1 MRELKGNIR
10 WVVMIVAVFTSLFH
24 LYTAGFGNFEPRI
37 QRATHLILLLP
48 LCFMLYPANKRSPK
62 DRPSCLDCLCAI
74 GAIIVAGY
82 ILIENQ
88 QLNLRWEHTSPVKPV
103 EIIFGTMA
111 ILLVIEAARRAV
123 SPFLAYLTLL
133 AAIYYLYL
141 GSFLPGFFYAR
152 PMSYPRFVE
161 SMYLLQLEGVF
172 GMLVGASASY
182 VVIFILFGAVIS
194 EVGVGDYFM
203 NIAKK
208 MAGRSQGGP
217 AKIAII
223 SSGFFGMISGSAMAN
238 VYACGSFTIPMMKK
252 LGYRPQFA
260 AAVEATASTGGQI
273 MPPVMG
279 VGAFIMAEFL
289 NVPYFSIAKAA
300 ILPALLYYFA
310 EGFMVHYE
318 AKKYALKT
326 LDPSE
331 LPSWRKLRD
340 GSYLVF
346 PVVLLIGMMAAG
358 FSAFFAAFVSIF
370 AGFLVGVL
378 GLIFKNKEIAL
389 THGKLIHALESAAKN
404 SILVAVA
411 CAVADIF
418 TTSISQSGL
427 GISFT
432 SIVTNL
438 SGNNLLIALFIV
450 AIVCLFLGLGLPT
463 SVAYILTAA
472 IGCPVLIKFG
482 CDPLAAHLFVFYFA
496 VIGTVTPPECMA
508 AYAAASIAG
517 SNPVNTGWESSRLA
531 ITGFLVPFAFAL
543 DNTLLL
549 KGPILTILLVFV
561 LCLYGVYI
569 LGIGMERFFQRKIA
583 LIPSLLLILAGV
595 SLFFA
600 RLLPVIITVIF
611 LALSFVI
618 LSSQIKFSQMKSF
631 LKYKSIKT

>member
-1 MRELKGNIR
+1 
-10 WVVMIVAVFTSLFH
+10 
-24 LYTAGFGNFEPRI
+24 
-37 QRATHLILLLP
+37 
-48 LCFMLYPANKRSPK
+48 
-62 DRPSCLDCLCAI
+62 
-74 GAIIVAGY
+74 
-82 ILIENQ
+82 
-88 QLNLRWEHTSPVKPV
+88 
-103 EIIFGTMA
+103 
-111 ILLVIEAARRAV
+111 VIEAARRAV
-123 SPFLAYLTLL
+123 SPFLAYLTLVT
-133 AAIYYLYL
+133 AVYYLYL

-152 PMSYPRFVE
+152 PISFTRFVE

-203 NIAKK
+203 SLAKK

-252 LGYRPQFA
+252 MGYRPQFA

-289 NVPYFSIAKAA
+289 NIPYFSIAKAA

-318 AKKYALKT
+318 AKKYNLKT

-331 LPSWRKLRD
+331 LPPWKKLRD

-346 PVVLLIGMMAAG
+346 PVVMLVGMMAAG
-358 FSAFFAAFVSIF
+358 FSAFFAAFISIF
-370 AGFLVGVL
+370 AGILVGIL
-378 GLIFKNKEIAL
+378 GLVFRSREIAL
-389 THGKLIHALESAAKN
+389 TFSKLIHALESAAKN
-404 SILVAVA
+404 SILVAIA

-438 SGNNLLIALFIV
+438 SANNLLIALFIV
-450 AIVCLFLGLGLPT
+450 AIVCLILGLGLPT
-463 SVAYILTAA
+463 AVAYILTSA
-472 IGCPVLIKFG
+472 IGCPVLIKLG

-517 SNPVNTGWESSRLA
+517 SNPVNTGWESTRLA

-543 DNTLLL
+543 DNSLLL
-549 KGPILTILLVFV
+549 KGPILTILVVFG
-561 LCLYGVYI
+561 LNLYGVYI
-569 LGIGMERFFQRKIA
+569 LGIGMEQFFQRKIK
-583 LIPSLLLILAGV
+583 LVPSILLMLAGS
-595 SLFFA
+595 SLFFV
-600 RLLPVIITVIF
+600 RVIPLIITFIC
-611 LALSFVI
+611 LGLSFLI
-618 LSSQIKFSQMKSF
+618 LSKQIEYNRVKSF
-631 LKYKSIKT
+631 FAGRRES